1 MYTQYNALFI
11 GYKECSKTTVQRHNY
26 FRKPMDIAAVDSD
39 DKLFLSSEE
48 IVHRCLFIIQ
58 RHVLLLKV
66 CCWLTGS
73 KYLQIKKSLR

>member
-39 DKLFLSSEE
+39 DKLF
-48 IVHRCLFIIQ
+48 
-58 RHVLLLKV
+58 
-66 CCWLTGS
+66 
-73 KYLQIKKSLR
+73 YLPRK